1 MPILELH
8 AKDITCEGCASAI
21 KRALS
26 RETGINSVE
35 VDVDAQSVTVD
46 YDADETDEQAIRDRL
61 SRAGYDT

>member
-21 KRALS
+21 QRALS